1 MSAVF
6 YVQVALE
13 YIPEDRVALRNTILP
28 VVYFLVLTS
37 VIVHGITIP
46 IGKGFQNARSLT
58 LTRSVTGLTGAD
70 RISRLP
76 APLPFGSDALKQAT
90 AASAERDSA
99 DVASRGEGGSDRETR
114 EAAPEDRDRRSGKG
128 RLDDHDMAHA
138 EEEGIALSAPGIR
151 WDLAEEGRGGTAS
164 AAAANENAAAE
175 ASSEH
180 PLRGRRGI
188 LSRPETPIG
197 TPRGS
202 RGPSRR
208 TSPERL
214 DGSPT

>member
-1 MSAVF
+1 MF

-13 YIPEDRVALRNTILP
+13 YIPEERVALRNTILP

-90 AASAERDSA
+90 AAAAERDSA
-99 DVASRGEGGSDRETR
+99 DAASRNEGFSDREMR
-114 EAAPEDRDRRSGKG
+114 EAAPAEDSDPRLGKG
-128 RLDDHDMAHA
+128 RLDDHDIAHA
-138 EEEGIALSAPGIR
+138 KEEGIALSTPGIR
-151 WDLAEEGRGGTAS
+151 WAEEDRNGAAS
-164 AAAANENAAAE
+164 APYAGENGAAE
-175 ASSEH
+175 AQGELLH
-180 PLRGRRGI
+180 RGRRGI
-188 LSRPETPIG
+188 LSRPETPVG

-208 TSPERL
+208 ASPER
-214 DGSPT
+214 